1 MGASVLYIFSLSFF
15 FLLQLPDF
23 PCKVHNFSHFVGV
36 VVN

>member
-1 MGASVLYIFSLSFF
+1 MLLCFTFFLSLFF